1 MRNKIEILR
10 SILFTKE
17 DLVNYKNI
25 DDQFSK
31 VEIEFMIE
39 FKKIYELGL
48 NQLEKFINKLEK
60 RCKNNC

>member
-25 DDQFSK
+25 DDKFSK
-31 VEIEFMIE
+31 VEIEFMVE

-48 NQLEKFINKLEK
+48 NQLEKFINKLESFK
-60 RCKNNC
+60 SQ

>member
-39 FKKIYELGL
+39 FKKIYEL
-48 NQLEKFINKLEK
+48 
-60 RCKNNC
+60 